1 MRYYKLITI
10 VSCILFA
17 AASCKPARKG
27 DALSV
32 DANDSIVAV
41 RPVHFNN
48 EDSFLTYVQFHHLN
62 YMWEGAEPTSGLA
75 PERIHIDGVYPQD
88 DADVITTGGS
98 GFGIA
103 GLLVGIERGF
113 IPCAEGVARFHRIV
127 DYLAKADRFHGAWPH
142 WLQGKTGKVKPFGQ
156 KDNGG
161 DLVETAFLVEGL
173 LCARQYF
180 RDGNESEKQV
190 AAKIDSLWRGVEW
203 NWYLNGKDVLYWH
216 WSPEYA
222 WEMDFPLQGYNECF
236 ITYIL
241 AASSPTYP
249 IPASAYHQGWAR
261 NGAIESD
268 ARPYGIPLYLK
279 HNGAEEFGGPLF
291 WAHYS
296 YIGLNPRGLTDEYAN
311 YFLVDRNQ
319 TLVNYTYCV
328 KNPKHF
334 KGYGPDCWGLTA
346 SYSLKGYD
354 AHMPVINDHGVIAPT
369 ASLSSYPYTPEES
382 RAALHNF
389 YYNLGDSLWGKYGF
403 YDAFSLQENWFPK
416 RYLAIDQLPIAPMI
430 ENYRTGLLW
439 KLFMSCP
446 EIQAG
451 LNKLGFRVEDEDTV
465 RSKITASLP
474 GRERTEAAMFEE

>member
-1 MRYYKLITI
+1 MINYKLITI
-10 VSCILFA
+10 VSCVLFA

-27 DALSV
+27 DASF
-32 DANDSIVAV
+32 AGAGDSTVV
-41 RPVHFNN
+41 MRPIHFND
-48 EDSFLTYVQFHHLN
+48 EDSFLTYVQVHHLN

-75 PERIHIDGVYPQD
+75 PERIHMDGVYPEN
-88 DADVITTGGS
+88 DADVVTTGGS

-113 IPCAEGVARFHRIV
+113 IPRAEGVARFHKIV
-127 DYLAKADRFHGAWPH
+127 DFLAKADRFYGAWPH
-142 WLQGKTGKVKPFGQ
+142 WMQGKTGRVKPFGQ

-180 RDGNESEKQV
+180 RDGNDSEKQV

-216 WSPEYA
+216 WSPEYE

-261 NGAIESD
+261 NGAIKSD

-465 RSKITASLP
+465 RSKVTASLP

>member
-1 MRYYKLITI
+1 MIDMKYI
-10 VSCILFA
+10 VYLLFFSSLF
-17 AASCKPARKG
+17 ASCKHERKG
-27 DALSV
+27 EAGPGDRDSASVEAGRPMHFDSEDDFLSY
-32 DANDSIVAV
+32 IQ
-41 RPVHFNN
+41 R
-48 EDSFLTYVQFHHLN
+48 HHLN
-62 YMWEGAEPTSGLA
+62 YMWDGAEPTSGLA

-88 DADVITTGGS
+88 DHDVVTTGGS

-103 GLLVGIERGF
+103 GLIVGIDRGF
-113 IPCAEGVARFHRIV
+113 IPRREGVERFHRMV
-127 DYLAKADRFHGAWPH
+127 DYLARADRFHGAWPH
-142 WLQGKTGKVKPFGQ
+142 WMHGPTGKVKPFGQ

-180 RDGNESEKQV
+180 RDGNERERDL
-190 AAKIDSLWRGVEW
+190 AAKIDTLWRGVDW
-203 NWYLNGKDVLYWH
+203 DWYRNGQEVLYWH
-216 WSPEYA
+216 WSPDYG
-222 WEMDFPLQGYNECF
+222 WEMNFPLQGYNECF

-241 AASSPTYP
+241 AASSPTHP
-249 IPASAYHQGWAR
+249 IPASAYHKGWAR
-261 NGAIESD
+261 NGAIVSE
-268 ARPYGIPLYLK
+268 ARPYGIPLYLR

-291 WAHYS
+291 WSHYS
-296 YIGLNPRGLTDEYAN
+296 YIGLDPRGLTDEYAD

-369 ASLSSYPYTPEES
+369 AALSSYPYTPEES
-382 RAALHNF
+382 GAALKNF
-389 YYNLGDSLWGKYGF
+389 YYNLGDSLWGQYGF
-403 YDAFSLQENWFPK
+403 YDAFSLQDNWFPK

-446 EIQAG
+446 EVQEG
-451 LNKLGFRVEDEDTV
+451 LKKLGFS
-465 RSKITASLP
+465 RSAHVAEGSPT
-474 GRERTEAAMFEE
+474 

>member
-1 MRYYKLITI
+1 MINYKLITI
-10 VSCILFA
+10 VSCVLFA

-27 DALSV
+27 DASF
-32 DANDSIVAV
+32 AGAGDSTVV
-41 RPVHFNN
+41 MRPVHFND
-48 EDSFLTYVQFHHLN
+48 EDSFLTYVQVHHLN
-62 YMWEGAEPTSGLA
+62 YMWEGAEPISGLA
-75 PERIHIDGVYPQD
+75 PERIHMDGVYPEN
-88 DADVITTGGS
+88 DADVVTTGGS

-113 IPCAEGVARFHRIV
+113 IPRAEGVARFHKIV
-127 DYLAKADRFHGAWPH
+127 DFLAKADRFHGAWPH
-142 WLQGKTGKVKPFGQ
+142 WMQGKTGRVKPFGQ

-180 RDGNESEKQV
+180 RDGNDSEKQV

-216 WSPEYA
+216 WSPEYE

-261 NGAIESD
+261 NGAIKSD

-465 RSKITASLP
+465 RSKVTASLP